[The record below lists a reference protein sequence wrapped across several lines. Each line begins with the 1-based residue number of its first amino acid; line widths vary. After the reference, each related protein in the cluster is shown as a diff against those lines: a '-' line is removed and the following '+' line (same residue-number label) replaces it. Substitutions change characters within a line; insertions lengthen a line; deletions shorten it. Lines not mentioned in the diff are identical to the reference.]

1 MSVLRQVLGLILLVL
16 VCFAVAGIGSFF
28 TMPSIADWY
37 AGLRKP
43 SWNPP
48 VWLFGPVWTVLYLSM
63 AVAAWL
69 VWRRVGFSG
78 SAMPLAV
85 FGIQLAL
92 NLVWSIIFFGR
103 NNVGLALA
111 DIVLLWLAIVATIFA
126 FRHVSVLAGW
136 LLVPY
141 LIWVTF
147 AAVLNLSIWRMN
159 R

>member
-1 MSVLRQVLGLILLVL
+1 MNPTRQVWGLVVLILI
-16 VCFAVAGIGSFF
+16 CFAVAGIGSVF

-43 SWNPP
+43 SWTPP
-48 VWLFGPVWTVLYLSM
+48 GWLFGPVWTVLYLSM

-69 VWRRVGFSG
+69 VWRRAGFSG
-78 SAMPLAV
+78 AAVPLAA
-85 FGIQLAL
+85 FGLQLAL
-92 NLVWSIIFFGR
+92 NLVWSIIFFSQH
-103 NNVGLALA
+103 NIGLALV
-111 DIVLLWLAIVATIFA
+111 DIVLLWVAIVATIFA
-126 FRHVSVLAGW
+126 FRPISILAGW

-147 AAVLNLSIWRMN
+147 AAALNFTIWSLN

>member
-1 MSVLRQVLGLILLVL
+1 MSTFRQVLGLIFLVL
-16 VCFAVAGIGSFF
+16 VCFAVAGIGSTT

-43 SWNPP
+43 AWTPP
-48 VWLFGPVWTVLYLSM
+48 SWLFGPVWTVLYLSM

-69 VWRRVGFSG
+69 VWRRFGFSG
-78 SAMPLAV
+78 AAVPLAV
-85 FGIQLAL
+85 FGLQLGL
-92 NLVWSIIFFGR
+92 NLAWSLIFFGW
-103 NNVGLALA
+103 NNIGLALV
-111 DIVLLWLAIVATIFA
+111 DIVLLWLAIVATIFS

-147 AAVLNLSIWRMN
+147 AAALNFSIWSMN

>member
-1 MSVLRQVLGLILLVL
+1 MSLFRQVLGLLLLVL
-16 VCFAVAGIGSFF
+16 VCFAVAGIGSFV
-28 TMPSIADWY
+28 TTPSIADWY

-43 SWNPP
+43 EWTPP
-48 VWLFGPVWTVLYLSM
+48 AWLFGPVWTVLYLSM

-69 VWRRVGFSG
+69 VWRRVGLSG
-78 SAMPLAV
+78 AAVPLAV
-85 FGIQLAL
+85 FGMQLAL
-92 NLVWSIIFFGR
+92 NLVWSIIFFGL
-103 NNVGLALA
+103 NNIGLALV

-147 AAVLNLSIWRMN
+147 AAALNLSIWSMN

>member
-1 MSVLRQVLGLILLVL
+1 MSTLRQVLGLILLVL
-16 VCFAVAGIGSFF
+16 VCFAVAGIGSSA
-28 TMPSIADWY
+28 TIPSIADWY

-43 SWNPP
+43 GWTPP
-48 VWLFGPVWTVLYLSM
+48 AWLFGPVWTALYLSM

-69 VWRRVGFSG
+69 VWRRVGLSG
-78 SAMPLAV
+78 AAVPLAV
-85 FGIQLAL
+85 FGLQLAL
-92 NLVWSIIFFGR
+92 NLAWSIIFFGR
-103 NNVGLALA
+103 NNIGLALV

-147 AAVLNLSIWRMN
+147 AAALNFSIWSMN

>member
-1 MSVLRQVLGLILLVL
+1 MSPTKQMLGLVVLILI
-16 VCFAVAGIGSFF
+16 CFSAAGIGSVF
-28 TMPSIADWY
+28 TMPSVTDWY

-43 SWNPP
+43 GWTPP
-48 VWLFGPVWTVLYLSM
+48 GWLFGPVWTVLYLSM

-69 VWRRVGFSG
+69 VWRRAGFSG
-78 SAMPLAV
+78 AAVPLAA

-92 NLVWSIIFFGR
+92 NLVWSIIFFGQ
-103 NNVGLALA
+103 NNIGLALV
-111 DIVLLWLAIVATIFA
+111 DIVLLWIAIVATIFA
-126 FRHVSVLAGW
+126 FRQVSIPAGW

-147 AAVLNLSIWRMN
+147 AAALNFSIWSLN

>member
-1 MSVLRQVLGLILLVL
+1 MSTLRQVLGLIILVL
-16 VCFAVAGIGSFF
+16 ICFAVAGIGSST

-43 SWNPP
+43 SWTPP
-48 VWLFGPVWTVLYLSM
+48 SWLFGPVWTVLYLSM

-69 VWRRVGFSG
+69 VWRRVGLSG
-78 SAMPLAV
+78 AAVPLAI
-85 FGIQLAL
+85 FGLQLGL
-92 NLVWSIIFFGR
+92 NLAWSIIFFGR
-103 NNVGLALA
+103 NNIGLALV

-147 AAVLNLSIWRMN
+147 AAALNFSIWSMN